1 MTDLQKVL
9 EKLEETLLVVR
20 QSTPE
25 SLSSIL
31 LEIRNKVDAH
41 GKKLDQHI
49 ITHEEDI
56 KIINDKLEVI
66 YPEVA
71 KDMEKAKFWSMFRE
85 LFRMGGSTVL
95 WIVGV
100 IAAIIILIGYGKILF
115 ITWLGLEG
123 K

>member
-25 SLSSIL
+25 SLSPIL

-71 KDMEKAKFWSMFRE
+71 KDMEKEKFWMMFRE
-85 LFRMGGSTVL
+85 LFRIGGSTVL

>member
-20 QSTPE
+20 QSTPD
-25 SLSSIL
+25 SLSPIL
-31 LEIRNKVDAH
+31 HEIRNKVDAH
-41 GKKLDQHI
+41 GRKLDEHI
-49 ITHEEDI
+49 ITHEADV
-56 KIINDKLEVI
+56 KLINDKLEII

-71 KDMEKAKFWSMFRE
+71 KDMEKAKFWTMFRE
-85 LFRMGGSTVL
+85 MFKMGGSSVL

-100 IAAIIILIGYGKILF
+100 IAAIVILIGYGKIVL
-115 ITWLGLEG
+115 ITWLGLH